1 MNTTAFNKL
10 SIWPKDNTLFL
21 LTFLFTIVVVYI
33 FPHLGIP
40 QLFIK
45 VIFLLLLLAIFRSK
59 NDVFWL
65 AWFFVVINAPGRLF
79 SIGYSST
86 IYRLP
91 LYRLGPGAAIGFEE
105 LFFLIYL
112 LRFLLKK
119 DKNINIFK
127 RYWTFILIYG
137 FITLFYS
144 FGIGLSSG
152 NIVTAIRMIIPWFWA
167 LILPEF
173 ISDSDKLAEAFK
185 LLAPFV
191 FMNFFIQIYTQI
203 TGQYLNDILS
213 GEIWYNFLG
222 SPEERLVRITEGFGF
237 TLFCMIMSLFYLC
250 SEDKRFNKTYLNLII
265 VTSFIIIFISATRG
279 WIVASLILLSSIFFM
294 RGFNFIKQ
302 FTGIIIILTLLL
314 FLLRIIYP
322 PFILQ
327 TSLAFQRLTSLK
339 YIIEGNPEVEPT
351 LGRITVTGPKM
362 MALFRERPL
371 LGFGLSDDYIKNWNI
386 HVGNQ
391 TMLMQGGIIGYAIWI
406 ICYALNLLIIYLLS
420 RNSLVRSKINKGG
433 IVFFLALIAIFAI
446 HSSSSLI
453 LGFNGIPLYFQYL
466 LTFIIAAANATFVSS
481 INNKNYN
488 LIKNK

>member
-10 SIWPKDNTLFL
+10 SIWSKENTLFL
-21 LTFLFTIVVVYI
+21 LTFVLSVVIVYI

-40 QLFIK
+40 QLLIK

-79 SIGYSST
+79 TVGYRT
-86 IYRLP
+86 TVYRLP
-91 LYRLGPGAAIGFEE
+91 LYSLGPGISTGFEE
-105 LFFLIYL
+105 LFLIVYL
-112 LRFLLKK
+112 IKFLLKK

-137 FITLFYS
+137 FITLIYS

-152 NIVTAIRMIIPWFWA
+152 NIVTAIRMIIPWFWV

-173 ISDSDKLAEAFK
+173 ISDSDKLAKAFK

-191 FMNFFIQIYTQI
+191 FINFFIQIYTQI

-213 GEIWYNFLG
+213 GEIWYRFLG

-250 SEDKRFNKTYLNLII
+250 SENQYFNKIYLNLII
-265 VTSFIIIFISATRG
+265 MTSFLIIFISATRG
-279 WIVASLILLSSIFFM
+279 WIVASLILLSSLFFM
-294 RGFNFIKQ
+294 RGFNFLKQ
-302 FTGIIIILTLLL
+302 FTSTLLIL
-314 FLLRIIYP
+314 ILFIFLLRIIYP
-322 PFILQ
+322 SFILQ
-327 TSLAFQRLTSLK
+327 ASLALERFKTLK
-339 YIIEGNPEVEPT
+339 FLIAGDPT
-351 LGRITVTGPKM
+351 AGGTLARISERSPRV
-362 MALFRERPL
+362 MAVFRESPVI
-371 LGFGLSDDYIKNWNI
+371 GWGLSDRYFRSWDI

-406 ICYALNLLIIYLLS
+406 ICYAFNLLIIYLLS
-420 RNSLVRSKINKGG
+420 RNSLVRSKIGKGG

-446 HSSSSLI
+446 HSSSSQI

-466 LTFIIAAANATFVSS
+466 LTFIIAAANATFISS
-481 INNKNYN
+481 LNNKNYN
-488 LIKNK
+488 LIINK

>member
-1 MNTTAFNKL
+1 MDANTSRL
-10 SIWPKDNTLFL
+10 SIWSKENSLFL
-21 LTFLFTIVVVYI
+21 LTFLFTVVVVYI
-33 FPHLGIP
+33 LPHPGIP
-40 QLFIK
+40 QLLIK

-65 AWFFVVINAPGRLF
+65 SWFFVVINAPGRLF

-91 LYRLGPGAAIGFEE
+91 LYRLGPGAAISFEE
-105 LFFLIYL
+105 LFLIIYFVK
-112 LRFLLKK
+112 FLLNK
-119 DKNINIFK
+119 DKNQNIFK

-152 NIVTAIRMIIPWFWA
+152 NVVTAIRMIIPWLWV

-191 FMNFFIQIYTQI
+191 FINFFIQIYTQI

-213 GEIWYNFLG
+213 GEIWYGFLG
-222 SPEERLVRITEGFGF
+222 SAEEELVRISDGCAVN
-237 TLFCMIMSLFYLC
+237 LFCMIMSLFYLC

-302 FTGIIIILTLLL
+302 FSSTVLILILFV

-322 PFILQ
+322 SFILQ
-327 TSLAFQRLTSLK
+327 SSLALERFKTLK
-339 YIIEGNPEVEPT
+339 FLIAGDPT
-351 LGRITVTGPKM
+351 AGGTLARISIRGPAV
-362 MALFRERPL
+362 MAVFRESPII
-371 LGFGLSDDYIKNWNI
+371 GWGLSDRYLQYWDI

-420 RNSLVRSKINKGG
+420 RNSIVKTKIGNGG
-433 IVFFLALIAIFAI
+433 IVFFLAMIAIFAI
-446 HSSSSLI
+446 HSSSSQI
-453 LGFNGIPLYFQYL
+453 LGFNGVALYFRYL
-466 LTFIIAAANATFVSS
+466 LAFTMAAANATYISAL
-481 INNKNYN
+481 NNKSYG
-488 LIKNK
+488 LIINK

>member
-10 SIWPKDNTLFL
+10 SIWSKENTLFL
-21 LTFLFTIVVVYI
+21 LTFVLSVVIVYI

-40 QLFIK
+40 QLLIK

-79 SIGYSST
+79 TVGYRT
-86 IYRLP
+86 TVYRLP
-91 LYRLGPGAAIGFEE
+91 LYSLGPGISTGFEE
-105 LFFLIYL
+105 LFLIVYL
-112 LRFLLKK
+112 IKFLLKK

-137 FITLFYS
+137 FITLIYS

-152 NIVTAIRMIIPWFWA
+152 NIVTAIRMIIPWFWV

-173 ISDSDKLAEAFK
+173 ISDSDKLAKAFK

-191 FMNFFIQIYTQI
+191 FINFFIQIYTQI

-213 GEIWYNFLG
+213 GEIWYRFLG

-250 SEDKRFNKTYLNLII
+250 SENQYFNKIYLNLII
-265 VTSFIIIFISATRG
+265 MTSFLIIFISATRG
-279 WIVASLILLSSIFFM
+279 WIVASLILLSSLFFM
-294 RGFNFIKQ
+294 RGFNFLKQ
-302 FTGIIIILTLLL
+302 FTSTLIILIMLI
-314 FLLRIIYP
+314 FLIRIIYP

-327 TSLAFQRLTSLK
+327 TSLAFQRFTSLK
-339 YIIEGNPEVEPT
+339 YVIEGNPEVEPS

-362 MALFRERPL
+362 MSLFRERPI
-371 LGFGLSDDYIKNWNI
+371 LGFGLSNDYIKNWDI
-386 HVGNQ
+386 HMGNQ

-406 ICYALNLLIIYLLS
+406 ICYAFNLLIIYLLS
-420 RNSLVRSKINKGG
+420 RNSLVRSKIGKGG

-446 HSSSSLI
+446 HSSSSQI

-466 LTFIIAAANATFVSS
+466 LTFIIAAANATFISS
-481 INNKNYN
+481 LNNKNYN
-488 LIKNK
+488 LIINK

>member
-10 SIWPKDNTLFL
+10 SIWSKDNTLFL

-191 FMNFFIQIYTQI
+191 FINFFIQIYTQI

-213 GEIWYNFLG
+213 GEIWYGFLG
-222 SPEERLVRITEGFGF
+222 SAEERLVRITEGFGF

-302 FTGIIIILTLLL
+302 FSSTVLILILFV

-322 PFILQ
+322 SFILQ
-327 TSLAFQRLTSLK
+327 SSLALERFKTLK
-339 YIIEGNPEVEPT
+339 FLIAGDPT
-351 LGRITVTGPKM
+351 AGGTLARISIRGPAV
-362 MALFRERPL
+362 MAVFRESPII
-371 LGFGLSDDYIKNWNI
+371 GWGLSDRYLQYWDI

-391 TMLMQGGIIGYAIWI
+391 TMLMQGGVIGYSIWI
-406 ICYALNLLIIYLLS
+406 ICYALTLLKIYLLN
-420 RNSLVRSKINKGG
+420 RNSIVKTKIGNGG
-433 IVFFLALIAIFAI
+433 IVFFLAMIAIFAI
-446 HSSSSLI
+446 HSSSSQI
-453 LGFNGIPLYFQYL
+453 LGFNGVALYFRYL
-466 LTFIIAAANATFVSS
+466 LAFTMAAANATYISAL
-481 INNKNYN
+481 NNKSYG
-488 LIKNK
+488 LITNK

>member
-1 MNTTAFNKL
+1 MNTITSNKL
-10 SIWPKDNTLFL
+10 SIWSKENTLFL
-21 LTFLFTIVVVYI
+21 LTFLFTVVVVYI

-40 QLFIK
+40 QLLIK

-213 GEIWYNFLG
+213 GEIWYGFLG

-302 FTGIIIILTLLL
+302 FSSTVLILILFV

-322 PFILQ
+322 SFVLQ
-327 TSLAFQRLTSLK
+327 VSLALQRFGTLK
-339 YIIEGNPEVEPT
+339 FLVSGDPT
-351 LGRITVTGPKM
+351 AGGTLARISERGPRV
-362 MALFRERPL
+362 MAVFRESPII
-371 LGFGLSDDYIKNWNI
+371 GWGLSDRYLRSWDI

-391 TMLMQGGIIGYAIWI
+391 TMLMQGGIIGYTIWI
-406 ICYALNLLIIYLLS
+406 ICYALNLLIIYLLN
-420 RNSLVRSKINKGG
+420 RNSLVRLKIGKGG

-446 HSSSSLI
+446 HSSSSQI
-453 LGFNGIPLYFQYL
+453 LGFNGIPLYFHYL
-466 LTFIIAAANATFVSS
+466 LAFTIAATNATFISS
-481 INNKNYN
+481 LNNKNYN
-488 LIKNK
+488 LIINK

>member
-10 SIWPKDNTLFL
+10 SIWSKENTLFL
-21 LTFLFTIVVVYI
+21 LTFLLAVVAVYI

-40 QLFIK
+40 QLLIK

-65 AWFFVVINAPGRLF
+65 SWFFVVINAPGRLF
-79 SIGYSST
+79 TVGYRT
-86 IYRLP
+86 TVYRLP
-91 LYRLGPGAAIGFEE
+91 LYSLGPGISTGFEE
-105 LFFLIYL
+105 LFLIVYL
-112 LRFLLKK
+112 IKFLLKK

-152 NIVTAIRMIIPWFWA
+152 NIVTAIRTIVPWFWV

-173 ISDSDKLAEAFK
+173 ISDSDTLAKAFK

-191 FMNFFIQIYTQI
+191 FINFFIQMYTQI

-213 GEIWYNFLG
+213 GEIWYGFLG

-265 VTSFIIIFISATRG
+265 VTSFIVIFISATRG
-279 WIVASLILLSSIFFM
+279 WIVATLILLFSIFFM

-302 FTGIIIILTLLL
+302 FSITVLILILFV
-314 FLLRIIYP
+314 FLLRIVYP
-322 PFILQ
+322 SFVLQ
-327 TSLAFQRLTSLK
+327 VSLALQRFGTLK
-339 YIIEGNPEVEPT
+339 FLIAGDPT
-351 LGRITVTGPKM
+351 AGGTLARISERGPRVM
-362 MALFRERPL
+362 SIFRESPVI
-371 LGFGLSDDYIKNWNI
+371 GWGLSDRYISSWDM

-391 TMLMQGGIIGYAIWI
+391 TLLMQGGIIGYAIWI
-406 ICYALNLLIIYLLS
+406 ICYFLTLLNIYFLN
-420 RNSLVRSKINKGG
+420 RNSIIRSDIKNGG
-433 IVFFLALIAIFAI
+433 IVFLMAMIAIFVI
-446 HSSSSLI
+446 HSSSSQI
-453 LGFNGIPLYFQYL
+453 LGFNGNVLFFRYL
-466 LTFIIAAANATFVSS
+466 LAFTIAAANTIFISS
-481 INNKNYN
+481 LNNKNYN
-488 LIKNK
+488 LIINK